1 MQIITPVNERL
12 NQLDDVLKNGEFSR
26 IHQQND
32 NQWRTKQSE
41 NYISKS
47 EEGAVD
53 TTRSN
58 FLLRAKSWKADR
70 ETRPTE
76 KGLQYLITSLAV
88 CAYFGNIL
96 FTKYL
101 DIYIYDLYL

>member
-1 MQIITPVNERL
+1 MSWKMENLAEFINKMTISDEL
-12 NQLDDVLKNGEFSR
+12 NKVLG
-26 IHQQND
+26 
-32 NQWRTKQSE
+32 E

-76 KGLQYLITSLAV
+76 KGLQYLITLLAV
-88 CAYFGNIL
+88 CA
-96 FTKYL
+96 
-101 DIYIYDLYL
+101 

>member
-1 MQIITPVNERL
+1 MSWKMENLAEFINKMTISEEL
-12 NQLDDVLKNGEFSR
+12 NKFLG
-26 IHQQND
+26 
-32 NQWRTKQSE
+32 E
-41 NYISKS
+41 NYMRKS
-47 EEGAVD
+47 EEGAAD

-76 KGLQYLITSLAV
+76 KGLQYLITLLAV